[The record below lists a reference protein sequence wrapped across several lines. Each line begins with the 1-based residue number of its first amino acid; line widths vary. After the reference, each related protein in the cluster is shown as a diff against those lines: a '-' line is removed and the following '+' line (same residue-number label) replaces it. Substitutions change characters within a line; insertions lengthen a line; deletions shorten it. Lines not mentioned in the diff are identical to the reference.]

1 MTFKRALE
9 SNSELY
15 SISYEKTVFR
25 FRLLKIREYNYF
37 NKVLTGG
44 NLPPFFIFEEIFNT
58 CSLDPVEYYP
68 KEMPVGYIISTGRLI
83 YFLSGGKE
91 AKDFLLEIAQV
102 RNEHLPDSIFEH
114 MKSIIFTAFNSLVL
128 KDIEEMT
135 EKEFIRNFV
144 AAENKLIKT
153 MQGYQPLDLKKI
165 YDELYETKKPEVE
178 KENKVVHNVNAMEQE
193 IGYWEVKEAEQKFIE
208 EEKQRLQK
216 EHLAALD
223 KRNKG

>member
-1 MTFKRALE
+1 
-9 SNSELY
+9 
-15 SISYEKTVFR
+15 
-25 FRLLKIREYNYF
+25 
-37 NKVLTGG
+37 
-44 NLPPFFIFEEIFNT
+44 
-58 CSLDPVEYYP
+58 
-68 KEMPVGYIISTGRLI
+68 MPNGQYVAER
-83 YFLSGGKE
+83 
-91 AKDFLLEIAQV
+91 

-165 YDELYETKKPEVE
+165 YDELYETKKPDVE